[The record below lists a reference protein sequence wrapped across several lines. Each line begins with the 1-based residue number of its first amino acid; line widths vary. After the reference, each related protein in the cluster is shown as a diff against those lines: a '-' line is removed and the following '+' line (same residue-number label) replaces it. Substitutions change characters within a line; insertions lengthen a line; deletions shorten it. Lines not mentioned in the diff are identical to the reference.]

1 MGCAAS
7 SGRPRART
15 VTPAS
20 QLFPDTRRSGE
31 DITMKKQLTPSIL
44 SGLGAPSGAL
54 LDEMSVPDA
63 RPTVDGITDGIRS
76 PQTEG
81 DSRAGASNGSPPSGG
96 LRLTSLG
103 NSHRVLVVAIASAPA
118 AAPSTEAM
126 QQASHAQ
133 PAARVPVATPERS
146 ATDELQLQDAGIV
159 DDR

>member
-20 QLFPDTRRSGE
+20 PLCPDTRRSGE

-81 DSRAGASNGSPPSGG
+81 DSRAGASNG

-159 DDR
+159 DDS

>member
-1 MGCAAS
+1 
-7 SGRPRART
+7 
-15 VTPAS
+15 
-20 QLFPDTRRSGE
+20 
-31 DITMKKQLTPSIL
+31 MKKQLTPSIL

-81 DSRAGASNGSPPSGG
+81 KSRADASNGSPPSGG

-103 NSHRVLVVAIASAPA
+103 NSQRALVVAIASAPT
-118 AAPSTEAM
+118 AAPTEAM

-133 PAARVPVATPERS
+133 PAVRVPAAMPDRPT
-146 ATDELQLQDAGIV
+146 TDELQLQDAGVV
-159 DDR
+159 DDGVSCIRCA

>member
-20 QLFPDTRRSGE
+20 QLFPDTRRSG

>member
-1 MGCAAS
+1 
-7 SGRPRART
+7 
-15 VTPAS
+15 
-20 QLFPDTRRSGE
+20 
-31 DITMKKQLTPSIL
+31 MKKQLTPSIL

-81 DSRAGASNGSPPSGG
+81 KSRADASNGSPPSGG

-103 NSHRVLVVAIASAPA
+103 NSQRALVVAIASAPTA
-118 AAPSTEAM
+118 ASEAM

-133 PAARVPVATPERS
+133 PAVRVPAAMPERP
-146 ATDELQLQDAGIV
+146 ATDELQLQDAGVV
-159 DDR
+159 DDGVSCIRCA

>member
-1 MGCAAS
+1 
-7 SGRPRART
+7 
-15 VTPAS
+15 
-20 QLFPDTRRSGE
+20 
-31 DITMKKQLTPSIL
+31 MKKQLTPSIL

-81 DSRAGASNGSPPSGG
+81 KSRAVASNGSPPSGG

-103 NSHRVLVVAIASAPA
+103 NSQRALVVAIASAPT
-118 AAPSTEAM
+118 AAPESM

-133 PAARVPVATPERS
+133 PAVRVPAAMPERP
-146 ATDELQLQDAGIV
+146 ATDELQLQDAGVV
-159 DDR
+159 DDGVSCIRCA

>member
-1 MGCAAS
+1 
-7 SGRPRART
+7 
-15 VTPAS
+15 
-20 QLFPDTRRSGE
+20 
-31 DITMKKQLTPSIL
+31 MKKQLTPSIL

-81 DSRAGASNGSPPSGG
+81 KSRADASNGSPPSGG

-103 NSHRVLVVAIASAPA
+103 NSQRALVVAIASAPT
-118 AAPSTEAM
+118 AAPSSTEAM

-133 PAARVPVATPERS
+133 PAVRVPAAMPERP
-146 ATDELQLQDAGIV
+146 ATDELQLQDAGVV
-159 DDR
+159 DDGVSCIRCA

>member
-1 MGCAAS
+1 
-7 SGRPRART
+7 
-15 VTPAS
+15 
-20 QLFPDTRRSGE
+20 
-31 DITMKKQLTPSIL
+31 MKKQLTPSIL

-81 DSRAGASNGSPPSGG
+81 KSRADASNGSPPSGG

-103 NSHRVLVVAIASAPA
+103 NSQRALVVAIASAPT
-118 AAPSTEAM
+118 AAPEAM

-133 PAARVPVATPERS
+133 PAVRVPAAMPERP
-146 ATDELQLQDAGIV
+146 ATDELQLQDAGVV
-159 DDR
+159 DDGVSCIRCA